1 MMNMDSQPYKLI
13 GIQVGEILK
22 DSTTLKEIDRAAK
35 SIFSFEIDHFPND
48 SITSQRGQRIY
59 DWILTLSKQKM
70 LAEERNRQLSCFLE
84 LIVSDDDK
92 KSISDLMKIAGFAFN
107 EKRELTEFQNRNFH
121 PEILKNCK
129 LLYLDG
135 HYFHAVFEAAK
146 IYHQLVQ
153 EKSHNSE
160 DGQKLMINAWDP
172 DKGTLKVTKCISVT
186 DKNVQQGIAFLSA
199 GLMRAVRNPT
209 AHEPAHLW
217 PISKEEC
224 LDILSFISFLLKKLD
239 EATYFNIN
247 T

>member
-1 MMNMDSQPYKLI
+1 MDSQSYRLLAIQI
-13 GIQVGEILK
+13 GDILK

-35 SIFSFEIDHFPND
+35 SIFSFDIDHFPND
-48 SITSQRGQRIY
+48 SITSQRGQRIH
-59 DWILTLSKQKM
+59 DWILTLAKQRM
-70 LAEERNRQLSCFLE
+70 PAEERNRQLSCFLE
-84 LIVSDDDK
+84 LIVLEDDK
-92 KSISDLMKIAGFAFN
+92 KNIFELIKKTGFTFTEDKEIS
-107 EKRELTEFQNRNFH
+107 EFQNRNFH

-129 LLYLDG
+129 PLYLDG

-160 DGQKLMINAWDP
+160 DGQKLMLNAWDP
-172 DKGTLKVTKCISVT
+172 DKGTLKVTKCVSVT

-239 EATYFNIN
+239 EATYFNVN